1 MASLTFKDSA
11 GANVVSPTI
20 KSIIY
25 EDAAQNKYTFGV
37 DNTSVFNTFRY
48 EPNGAAEID
57 YSATATNFMTGGA
70 IATLLGIGTNVDS
83 IKTKTDSI
91 PADLSADLVTIKT
104 QVGTDMISGI
114 KAKTDKITDTLGAD
128 VTAIKAKT
136 DTIPADLTAKVT
148 AIETAT
154 NAANLGDKITAI
166 QTKTDKM
173 PDDLGTELGKLA
185 KTAEL
190 APLAKT
196 AELAPLAKTAELAP
210 LAKTADVTAIRA
222 KTDKM
227 PDDLGTEL
235 GKLAKS
241 AELAPLAKT
250 ADVTAIK
257 AKTDTIPADLTA
269 KVTAIETATNAANL
283 GNKVTAIQ
291 TKTDNIT
298 DTLGADVTAIKAKTE
313 FIPDTFTADVAAIKD
328 ATNAANLGNK
338 VTAIQTKTDN
348 ITDTLGAD
356 VTAIKAKTDKMPA
369 ELIIKLTTIAE
380 TLNGSPKAAAAAKA
394 VLESSFKKAIEE
406 AGEDG
411 SEWLKNEIKEIVSQ
425 PSFETPKDSSEAL
438 SWDW

>member
-1 MASLTFKDSA
+1 MASLTFKDNS
-11 GANVVSPTI
+11 GGNVPSPNI

-37 DNTSVFNTFRY
+37 DNATNVFNTFKY

-57 YSATATNFMTGGA
+57 YSATATKFMTGGA
-70 IATLLGIGTNVDS
+70 IATLLGIGTNVDA

-104 QVGTDMISGI
+104 QVGTDLISGI

-154 NAANLGDKITAI
+154 NSANLGD
-166 QTKTDKM
+166 
-173 PDDLGTELGKLA
+173 
-185 KTAEL
+185 
-190 APLAKT
+190 
-196 AELAPLAKTAELAP
+196 
-210 LAKTADVTAIRA
+210 
-222 KTDKM
+222 
-227 PDDLGTEL
+227 
-235 GKLAKS
+235 
-241 AELAPLAKT
+241 
-250 ADVTAIK
+250 
-257 AKTDTIPADLTA
+257 
-269 KVTAIETATNAANL
+269 
-283 GNKVTAIQ
+283 KVTAIQ
-291 TKTDNIT
+291 TKTD
-298 DTLGADVTAIKAKTE
+298 K
-313 FIPDTFTADVAAIKD
+313 
-328 ATNAANLGNK
+328 
-338 VTAIQTKTDN
+338 

-369 ELIIKLTTIAE
+369 DLNAELIKLTTIGNAI
-380 TLNGSPKAAAAAKA
+380 NGNGNVTEAAKA
-394 VLESSFKKAIEE
+394 VLESSFKKAIKE

-425 PSFETPKDSSEAL
+425 PSFEIPTDSSSPL

>member
-1 MASLTFKDSA
+1 MASLTFKDNS
-11 GANVVSPTI
+11 GANVPSPNI

-37 DNTSVFNTFRY
+37 DNATNVFNTFKY

-70 IATLLGIGTNVDS
+70 IATLLGIGTNVDA

-104 QVGTDMISGI
+104 QVGTDLISGI

-128 VTAIKAKT
+128 VIAIKAKT

-154 NAANLGDKITAI
+154 NAANLGDKVTAI
-166 QTKTDKM
+166 QTKTDKIT
-173 PDDLGTELGKLA
+173 DTLG
-185 KTAEL
+185 
-190 APLAKT
+190 
-196 AELAPLAKTAELAP
+196 
-210 LAKTADVTAIRA
+210 ADVI
-222 KTDKM
+222 
-227 PDDLGTEL
+227 
-235 GKLAKS
+235 
-241 AELAPLAKT
+241 
-250 ADVTAIK
+250 AIK

-291 TKTDNIT
+291 TKTDKIT
-298 DTLGADVTAIKAKTE
+298 DTLGADVIAIKAKTDT
-313 FIPDTFTADVAAIKD
+313 IPADLTAKVTAIET

-338 VTAIQTKTDN
+338 VTAIQTKTD
-348 ITDTLGAD
+348 
-356 VTAIKAKTDKMPA
+356 KMPA
-369 ELIIKLTTIAE
+369 DLNAELIKLTTIGNAI
-380 TLNGSPKAAAAAKA
+380 NGNGHVTEAAKA
-394 VLESSFKKAIEE
+394 VLESSFKQAITD
-406 AGEDG
+406 AGQEG
-411 SEWLKNEIKEIVSQ
+411 SEWLRNEIKEIVSQ
-425 PSFETPKDSSEAL
+425 PSFEIPTDSSSPL

>member
-11 GANVVSPTI
+11 GANIVSPTI

-70 IATLLGIGTNVDS
+70 IATLLGIGTNVGA

-104 QVGTDMISGI
+104 QVGTDLISGI

-128 VTAIKAKT
+128 VIAIKAKT

-148 AIETAT
+148 
-154 NAANLGDKITAI
+154 
-166 QTKTDKM
+166 
-173 PDDLGTELGKLA
+173 
-185 KTAEL
+185 
-190 APLAKT
+190 
-196 AELAPLAKTAELAP
+196 
-210 LAKTADVTAIRA
+210 
-222 KTDKM
+222 
-227 PDDLGTEL
+227 
-235 GKLAKS
+235 S
-241 AELAPLAKT
+241 
-250 ADVTAIK
+250 
-257 AKTDTIPADLTA
+257 
-269 KVTAIETATNAANL
+269 IETATNAANL

-291 TKTDNIT
+291 TKTDKIP
-298 DTLGADVTAIKAKTE
+298 ADL
-313 FIPDTFTADVAAIKD
+313 
-328 ATNAANLGNK
+328 N
-338 VTAIQTKTDN
+338 
-348 ITDTLGAD
+348 
-356 VTAIKAKTDKMPA
+356 A
-369 ELIIKLTTIAE
+369 ELIKLTTIAK
-380 TLNGSPKAAAAAKA
+380 TLNGAPQAAAAAKA

-425 PSFETPKDSSEAL
+425 PSFEIPTDSSSPL

>member
-1 MASLTFKDSA
+1 MASLTFKDNS
-11 GANVVSPTI
+11 GGNVPSPNI

-37 DNTSVFNTFRY
+37 DNATNVFNTFKY

-57 YSATATNFMTGGA
+57 YSATATKFMTGGA
-70 IATLLGIGTNVDS
+70 IATLLGIGTNVDA

-104 QVGTDMISGI
+104 QVGTDLISGI
-114 KAKTDKITDTLGAD
+114 KAKTDKITDTLGADVTAIKAKTDKMPADLGTELGNLAKSAELAPLAKSAD

-154 NAANLGDKITAI
+154 NSANLGDKVTAI
-166 QTKTDKM
+166 QTKTDKITDTLGADVTAIKAKTDKM
-173 PDDLGTELGKLA
+173 PADLGTELGN
-185 KTAEL
+185 
-190 APLAKT
+190 
-196 AELAPLAKTAELAP
+196 
-210 LAKTADVTAIRA
+210 
-222 KTDKM
+222 
-227 PDDLGTEL
+227 
-235 GKLAKS
+235 LAKS
-241 AELAPLAKT
+241 

-269 KVTAIETATNAANL
+269 KVTAIETATNSANL
-283 GNKVTAIQ
+283 GDKVTAIQ
-291 TKTDNIT
+291 TKTD
-298 DTLGADVTAIKAKTE
+298 K
-313 FIPDTFTADVAAIKD
+313 
-328 ATNAANLGNK
+328 
-338 VTAIQTKTDN
+338 

-369 ELIIKLTTIAE
+369 DLNAELIKLTTIGNAI
-380 TLNGSPKAAAAAKA
+380 NGNGNVTEAAKA
-394 VLESSFKKAIEE
+394 VLESSFKKAIKE

-425 PSFETPKDSSEAL
+425 PSFEIPTDSSSPL

>member
-91 PADLSADLVTIKT
+91 PADL
-104 QVGTDMISGI
+104 
-114 KAKTDKITDTLGAD
+114 
-128 VTAIKAKT
+128 
-136 DTIPADLTAKVT
+136 TAKVT

-154 NAANLGDKITAI
+154 NAANLGDKVTAI
-166 QTKTDKM
+166 QTKIDKM
-173 PDDLGTELGKLA
+173 PADLDAELGKLA
-185 KTAEL
+185 KSAEL
-190 APLAKT
+190 TPLAKT
-196 AELAPLAKTAELAP
+196 AELAPL
-210 LAKTADVTAIRA
+210 
-222 KTDKM
+222 
-227 PDDLGTEL
+227 
-235 GKLAKS
+235 
-241 AELAPLAKT
+241 
-250 ADVTAIK
+250 
-257 AKTDTIPADLTA
+257 
-269 KVTAIETATNAANL
+269 
-283 GNKVTAIQ
+283 
-291 TKTDNIT
+291 TKTT
-298 DTLGADVTAIKAKTE
+298 DI
-313 FIPDTFTADVAAIKD
+313 
-328 ATNAANLGNK
+328 
-338 VTAIQTKTDN
+338 
-348 ITDTLGAD
+348 
-356 VTAIKAKTDKMPA
+356 TAIKAKTDKMPA
-369 ELIIKLTTIAE
+369 DLNAELIKLTTIAE
-380 TLNGSPKAAAAAKA
+380 TLNGSPQAAAAAKA

-425 PSFETPKDSSEAL
+425 PSFEIPKDSSEAL

>member
-70 IATLLGIGTNVDS
+70 IATLLGIGTNVGA

-104 QVGTDMISGI
+104 QVGTDLISGI
-114 KAKTDKITDTLGAD
+114 KAKTDKITDTLGADVIAIKAKTDTIPADLTAKVTSIETATNAANLGDKVTAIQTKTDKITDTLGAD

-148 AIETAT
+148 SIETAT
-154 NAANLGDKITAI
+154 NAANLGDKVTAI
-166 QTKTDKM
+166 QTKTDKIT
-173 PDDLGTELGKLA
+173 DTLG
-185 KTAEL
+185 
-190 APLAKT
+190 
-196 AELAPLAKTAELAP
+196 
-210 LAKTADVTAIRA
+210 ADVI
-222 KTDKM
+222 
-227 PDDLGTEL
+227 
-235 GKLAKS
+235 
-241 AELAPLAKT
+241 
-250 ADVTAIK
+250 AIK

-283 GNKVTAIQ
+283 GDKVTAIQ
-291 TKTDNIT
+291 TKTDKIT
-298 DTLGADVTAIKAKTE
+298 
-313 FIPDTFTADVAAIKD
+313 DTFTADVAAIKD
-328 ATNAANLGNK
+328 ATSAANLGNK
-338 VTAIQTKTDN
+338 VTAIQTKTD
-348 ITDTLGAD
+348 
-356 VTAIKAKTDKMPA
+356 KMPDNLND
-369 ELIIKLTTIAE
+369 ELIKLTTIAK
-380 TLNGSPKAAAAAKA
+380 TLNGAPEAAAAAKA
-394 VLESSFKKAIEE
+394 VLESSFKQAIND
-406 AGEDG
+406 AGQEG
-411 SEWLKNEIKEIVSQ
+411 SEWLRNEIKEIVSQ
-425 PSFETPKDSSEAL
+425 PSFEIPTDSSAPL